1 MLQAVGGKIMTACK
15 IIKGYGNYYHN
26 YSIAITAGGVL

>member
-1 MLQAVGGKIMTACK
+1 MLQAVGGNFMTACK
-15 IIKGYGNYYHN
+15 IIKGYGSCYHN